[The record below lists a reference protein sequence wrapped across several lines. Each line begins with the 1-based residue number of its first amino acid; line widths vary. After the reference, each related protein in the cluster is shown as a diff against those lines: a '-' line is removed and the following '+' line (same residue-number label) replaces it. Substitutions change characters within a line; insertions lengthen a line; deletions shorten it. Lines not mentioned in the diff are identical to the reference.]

1 MDPDRWRRI
10 AHLSELALER
20 EPAERD
26 AFLAAVCAGDDE
38 LRREVE
44 SLIAHENV
52 PVLIDRPMLHAAAA
66 VLADPRAIST
76 LRTTRTSASAP
87 ADSDDETAAVTVVR
101 DPGFSPLHPIQ
112 ALLRRRLLVLSVVFA
127 SLTGLTTIALFSFRV
142 VPALRQGTGIRPA
155 AWTGLAIYTS
165 LVVAATVSACV
176 LWSAR
181 SLSLRTLRRI
191 EVVGFSLITLAEVWR
206 IVVSWRVGEVFRH
219 VSADGL
225 GATLMASRQSLLW
238 FALIASYG
246 IFIPNTWRRCATVVG
261 LLAATPIVT
270 AAIANSLFGG
280 ISPRLMTVYL
290 FNLALWMVYASALAI
305 YGSHRI
311 DVLRQQ
317 ALEARRLGQYQL
329 KRLLGAGGMG
339 EVYLAEHLLL
349 RRPCAIKL
357 IRMDRAGD
365 PGSLLRFEREV
376 QATATLTHPNTVQ
389 VYDYGHTDDGTFY
402 YAMEYLPGL
411 TLDELVQR
419 HGPTPASRTIHLL
432 CQICGALSEAHAR
445 GLIHRDIKPRNI
457 IVGERGGLPDVAKLL
472 DFGIVQRL
480 DMVREGG
487 HVFRGEVMGTPI
499 FMSPEQASGAE
510 PVGAPSD
517 IYSLGAVAYFLLT
530 GVPPFLRA
538 TARETLVAHVHEAVV
553 PPDRIQPDVPGDL
566 QAIVLRCL
574 SKDPDHRYQSAD
586 ALNDALARCA
596 SSRP

>member
-1 MDPDRWRRI
+1 
-10 AHLSELALER
+10 
-20 EPAERD
+20 
-26 AFLAAVCAGDDE
+26 
-38 LRREVE
+38 
-44 SLIAHENV
+44 
-52 PVLIDRPMLHAAAA
+52 
-66 VLADPRAIST
+66 
-76 LRTTRTSASAP
+76 
-87 ADSDDETAAVTVVR
+87 
-101 DPGFSPLHPIQ
+101 
-112 ALLRRRLLVLSVVFA
+112 
-127 SLTGLTTIALFSFRV
+127 
-142 VPALRQGTGIRPA
+142 
-155 AWTGLAIYTS
+155 
-165 LVVAATVSACV
+165 
-176 LWSAR
+176 
-181 SLSLRTLRRI
+181 
-191 EVVGFSLITLAEVWR
+191 
-206 IVVSWRVGEVFRH
+206 
-219 VSADGL
+219 
-225 GATLMASRQSLLW
+225 
-238 FALIASYG
+238 
-246 IFIPNTWRRCATVVG
+246 
-261 LLAATPIVT
+261 
-270 AAIANSLFGG
+270 
-280 ISPRLMTVYL
+280 
-290 FNLALWMVYASALAI
+290 
-305 YGSHRI
+305 
-311 DVLRQQ
+311 
-317 ALEARRLGQYQL
+317 
-329 KRLLGAGGMG
+329 
-339 EVYLAEHLLL
+339 
-349 RRPCAIKL
+349 
-357 IRMDRAGD
+357 
-365 PGSLLRFEREV
+365 
-376 QATATLTHPNTVQ
+376 
-389 VYDYGHTDDGTFY
+389 
-402 YAMEYLPGL
+402 L